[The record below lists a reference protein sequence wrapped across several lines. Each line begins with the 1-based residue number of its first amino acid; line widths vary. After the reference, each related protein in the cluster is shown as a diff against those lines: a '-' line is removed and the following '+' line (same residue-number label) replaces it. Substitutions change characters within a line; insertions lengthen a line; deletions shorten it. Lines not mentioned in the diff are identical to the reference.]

1 MATTAYDVVVGEE
14 KSIITPVFSVSVET
28 QMEIEM
34 AQSYQDLLAAAREEV
49 PEIQVAD
56 LADRL
61 SRSDAPIVIDVREQS
76 EWDEGHVPGAVHVP
90 RGYLESRIAGIAR
103 PDDALVLMCAGG
115 FRSLLAARNLREM
128 GYDNVESV
136 AGGFT
141 RWKQAGNDYDV
152 PQTLTPDQRS
162 RYSRHTLIPEV
173 GEAGQLKLLGA
184 KVLLIGA
191 GGLGSP
197 AAYYLAAAGVGTIG
211 LVDDDV
217 VDASNLQRQII
228 HTTDR
233 VGMLKAESGKI
244 AIEALNP
251 DVTVNVHATRI
262 NRDNVLDIIS
272 GYDVIVDGA
281 DNFPTRYLL
290 ADASLMTRIPLV
302 HASILR
308 FEGHASVFLPYDG
321 PCYRCLFPEPP
332 PPDLAP
338 SCGEAGVLGVL
349 CGVMGNIQATE
360 AIKVILGIGDT
371 LSGRLLVYDA
381 LGMTF
386 TELKVRRDPNCPAC
400 GPDAHLEFR
409 DYDAWCAGVGRHLDS
424 VNV

>member
-1 MATTAYDVVVGEE
+1 
-14 KSIITPVFSVSVET
+14 
-28 QMEIEM
+28 M
-34 AQSYQDLLAAAREEV
+34 AQTYQDLLAAARAEISEV
-49 PEIQVAD
+49 QVAE
-56 LADRL
+56 LVDRL
-61 SRSDAPIVIDVREQS
+61 GGDGAPLVLIDVREQS
-76 EWDEGHVPGAVHVP
+76 EWDEGHIPGAVHIP
-90 RGYLESRIAGIAR
+90 RGYLESRIAGVAT
-103 PDDALVLMCAGG
+103 PDQPVVLVCAGG
-115 FRSLLAARNLREM
+115 FRSLLAARNVREM
-128 GYDNVESV
+128 GYEHVESL

-141 RWKQAGNDYDV
+141 RWKQSGHEYVV
-152 PQTLTPDQRS
+152 PQALTPQQRA

-173 GEAGQLKLLGA
+173 GEQGQLKLLGA
-184 KVLLIGA
+184 KALLIGA

-233 VGMLKAESGKI
+233 VGMLKAESAKI

-251 DVTVNVHATRI
+251 DVKVNVHAIRI
-262 NRDNVLDIIS
+262 NRDNVLDIIAD
-272 GYDVIVDGA
+272 YDVIVDGA

-290 ADASLMTRIPLV
+290 ADASLMTRTPLV

-308 FEGHASVFLPYDG
+308 FEGHASVFIPYEG

-349 CGVMGNIQATE
+349 CGVMGNIQANE

-381 LGMTF
+381 LGMSF
-386 TELKVRRDPNCPAC
+386 TELKVRRDPNCPGC

-409 DYDAWCAGVGRHLDS
+409 DYDAWCAGIGRHPEA
-424 VNV
+424 VRA

>member
-1 MATTAYDVVVGEE
+1 MGRT
-14 KSIITPVFSVSVET
+14 
-28 QMEIEM
+28 
-34 AQSYQDLLAAAREEV
+34 YQDLLADARERV
-49 PEIQVAD
+49 PEVQVTE
-56 LADRL
+56 LAERL
-61 SRSDAPIVIDVREQS
+61 AGVDPPLLVDVREQQ
-76 EWDEGHVPGAVHVP
+76 EWDEGYIPGAVHVP
-90 RGYLESRIAGIAR
+90 RGFLESRIAGVASPEQEI
-103 PDDALVLMCAGG
+103 VLSCAGG
-115 FRSLLAARNLREM
+115 VRSLLAATTLQDM
-128 GYDNVESV
+128 GYTNVASL

-141 RWKQAGNDYDV
+141 RWKQGGNEVRV
-152 PQTLTPDQRS
+152 PRTLTQHQRM
-162 RYSRHTLIPEV
+162 RYSRHVLIPEV
-173 GEAGQLKLLGA
+173 GEEGQLRLLGSKA
-184 KVLLIGA
+184 LLIGA

-217 VDASNLQRQII
+217 VDESNLQRQII

-233 VGMLKAESGKI
+233 LGMLKGESAKM
-244 AIEALNP
+244 AINALNP
-251 DVTVNVHATRI
+251 EVAVNVHATRV
-262 NRDNVLDIIS
+262 NRDNVLDLIA

-290 ADASLMTRIPLV
+290 ADASLMTRTPLV

-308 FEGHASVFLPYDG
+308 FEGHASVFLPYEG

-349 CGVMGNIQATE
+349 CGVMGNVQATE
-360 AIKVILGIGDT
+360 AIKVLLGIGDT

-400 GPDAHLEFR
+400 SPGATVEFR
-409 DYDAWCAGVGRHLDS
+409 DYDAWCAGVGHEAAIAGAPA
-424 VNV
+424 

>member
-1 MATTAYDVVVGEE
+1 MART
-14 KSIITPVFSVSVET
+14 
-28 QMEIEM
+28 
-34 AQSYQDLLAAAREEV
+34 YQELLHEARRDV
-49 PEIQVAD
+49 PEVAPAD
-56 LADRL
+56 LAERIAGGDGPL
-61 SRSDAPIVIDVREQS
+61 VVDVREQS

-90 RGYLESRIAGIAR
+90 RGFLESRIAGVAR
-103 PDDALVLMCAGG
+103 PDQEVVLYCASGN
-115 FRSLLAARNLREM
+115 RSLLAGTTLRAM
-128 GYDNVESV
+128 GFGSV
-136 AGGFT
+136 TSLAGGYT
-141 RWKQAGNDYDV
+141 RWKQNGNPVQV
-152 PQTLTPDQRS
+152 PRSMTPGQRA
-162 RYSRHTLIPEV
+162 RYSRHILIPEV
-173 GEAGQLKLLGA
+173 GEEGQLKLLDA

-233 VGMLKAESGKI
+233 VGMLKGESARV

-251 DVTVNVHATRI
+251 DVTVNVHATRVT
-262 NRDNVLDIIS
+262 RDNVLDLIS
-272 GYDVIVDGA
+272 GYDLIVDGA

-290 ADASLMTRIPLV
+290 ADASLMTRTPLV

-308 FEGHASVFLPYDG
+308 FEGHASVFLPYEG

-349 CGVMGNIQATE
+349 CGVMGNIQANE
-360 AIKVILGIGDT
+360 AIKVLLGIGDT
-371 LSGRLLVYDA
+371 LAGRLLVYDA

-386 TELKVRRDPNCPAC
+386 TELKVRRDPECPAC
-400 GPDAHLEFR
+400 GPDARLEFR
-409 DYDAWCAGVGRHLDS
+409 DYEAWCAGPGLHAATVGAS
-424 VNV
+424 Q